1 MVRHRIRLYLSILG
15 TSLCLALLA
24 ACAGPRAA
32 TTPRPDLP
40 SAFPNHSV
48 SQILYN
54 LQEGTESLQTYH
66 ARGRAVVRSPDG
78 GGSFNVEIFHER
90 NGRLFMSISPGLG
103 ITAVRALVTPDSFFV
118 YNRIENTLTY
128 GSRRYAAAN
137 LPIALPDDDLFP
149 TFLGLLAPEA
159 AADWSLS
166 ADSSLYVLS
175 SADRRYTIDPS
186 IWRVVR
192 YERGG
197 RREAPVEIRSYSS
210 FDLIESHYL
219 AREFQMRQPNSET
232 IFQIHYGR
240 MNLAPEEM
248 RFDLGLRA
256 STERIAVGRSGRR

>member
-1 MVRHRIRLYLSILG
+1 MRHRVALFLSIPG
-15 TSLCLALLA
+15 TILCLAVLA

-32 TTPRPDLP
+32 TAPRPNLP

-54 LQEGTESLQTYH
+54 LQEGTDSLQTYH
-66 ARGRAVVRSPDG
+66 ARGRAVVQSPDG
-78 GGSFNVEIFHER
+78 GGSFNVEIFSER

-103 ITAVRALVTPDSFFV
+103 ITAVRALVTSDSFFV

-137 LPIALPDDDLFP
+137 LPIALPDEDLFM
-149 TFLGLLAPEA
+149 TFLGLVTPDA

-166 ADSSLYVLS
+166 ADSSLYVLA

-197 RREAPVEIRSYSS
+197 RRDTPVEIRSYSS
-210 FDLIESHYL
+210 FDLIEGHYL

-232 IFQIHYGR
+232 LFQIHYGR
-240 MNLAPEEM
+240 MDLAPDEM
-248 RFDLGLRA
+248 RFDLGVRA
-256 STERIAVGRSGRR
+256 STERIAVGRTSGR